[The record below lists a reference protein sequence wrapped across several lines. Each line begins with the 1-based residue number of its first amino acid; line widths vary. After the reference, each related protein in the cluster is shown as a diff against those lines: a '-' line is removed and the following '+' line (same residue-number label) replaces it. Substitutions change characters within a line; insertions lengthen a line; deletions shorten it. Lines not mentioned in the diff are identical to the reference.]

1 MTNEYSVNNIVCTF
15 DSDCITKTDT
25 GGMQMRQQYVENIP
39 IPVVSE
45 NVKQKIVDIVQL
57 VINNH
62 YVENELQQLTSVIDT
77 EIYSSFGL
85 NSDEIKKIEFEIN
98 KRIQKFPK

>member
-1 MTNEYSVNNIVCTF
+1 
-15 DSDCITKTDT
+15 
-25 GGMQMRQQYVENIP
+25 MRQQYVENIP